1 MGSYK
6 RKRTIR
12 SYEQFFFDDLSSFL
26 KLIETDMMSS
36 NRSINVVKG
45 VRREIPFRFIIPKDA
60 LESYN
65 GKNMSIGYK
74 IKGVAD
80 RSFLPNTICEKV
92 LVLVSSYTFSSKSNP
107 RSSKDS
113 LSTTTSEKSEL
124 KDYEYSVTA
133 ISLDFNNL

>member
-45 VRREIPFRFIIPKDA
+45 VRREIPFRFIIPK
-60 LESYN
+60 
-65 GKNMSIGYK
+65 G
-74 IKGVAD
+74 
-80 RSFLPNTICEKV
+80 
-92 LVLVSSYTFSSKSNP
+92 
-107 RSSKDS
+107 RSSKGS

-124 KDYEYSVTA
+124 KDYEYSVIA
-133 ISLDFNNL
+133 VSLDFNNLSYFL

>member
-80 RSFLPNTICEKV
+80 PSSPTLYVRKYYSLFHLIHSVVKV
-92 LVLVSSYTFSSKSNP
+92 TRVVP
-107 RSSKDS
+107 RIVCQLLLRK
-113 LSTTTSEKSEL
+113 K
-124 KDYEYSVTA
+124 A
-133 ISLDFNNL
+133 N